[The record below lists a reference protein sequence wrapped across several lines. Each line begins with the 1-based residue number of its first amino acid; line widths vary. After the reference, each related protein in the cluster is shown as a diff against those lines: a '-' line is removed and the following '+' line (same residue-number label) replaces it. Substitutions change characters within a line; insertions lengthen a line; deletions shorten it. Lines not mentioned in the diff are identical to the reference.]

1 MVETGGGRE
10 GDRSRRYLLDTN
22 VVIAAL
28 EEDPAVV
35 AAIETT
41 EPEPLLVPATVL
53 GELYFGTRKSARVSE
68 NTHRIESFASG
79 AEMLPC
85 NGDTARFYAEI
96 KDALRRK
103 GRPIPENDIW
113 IAAVAL
119 QHDLVLAS
127 RDSHFEHVEGLQLD
141 RW

>member
-1 MVETGGGRE
+1 MVGTGGEALAG
-10 GDRSRRYLLDTN
+10 GLLIDTN
-22 VVIAAL
+22 IVIAAFKEEASVL
-28 EEDPAVV
+28 EKLRE
-35 AAIETT
+35 ILSEQ
-41 EPEPLLVPATVL
+41 LFVPAIVL
-53 GELYFGTRKSARVSE
+53 GELHYGARGSARTGE
-68 NTHRIESFASG
+68 NLERLEAFARGSNV
-79 AEMLPC
+79 LPC
-85 NGDTARFYAEI
+85 DETTARLYGSVR
-96 KDALRRK
+96 DALRRR